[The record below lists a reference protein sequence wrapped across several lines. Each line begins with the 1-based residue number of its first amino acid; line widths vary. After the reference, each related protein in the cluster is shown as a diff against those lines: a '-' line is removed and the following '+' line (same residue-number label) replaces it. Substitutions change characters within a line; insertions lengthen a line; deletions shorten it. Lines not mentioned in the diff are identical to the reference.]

1 MKHGQSRNQVG
12 FVVHPSRFFSMTK
25 AECLRDVER
34 ADTWRCFFLHLYLSC
49 KSSQKLNVLFCGD
62 LFVSS
67 FHFVQTWLQSRS
79 WPGFFVNNQFRIIVD
94 QSAAGSDNLE
104 NIFQENLRRIGQI
117 VAVLDT
123 WQEPI
128 YLQRV
133 WTIYEQ
139 FVACSMNIPVV
150 FVMPQEATSSLSQRL
165 SLGDDGISEVTR
177 SLCNVNVSQA
187 EAFDPRDEKKVK
199 DTIQNTVGF
208 ERVNQHVKSAMVQWI
223 GAVVREKFQRLVNE
237 AEEDT
242 FHV

>member
-1 MKHGQSRNQVG
+1 MPRQ
-12 FVVHPSRFFSMTK
+12 TK
-25 AECLRDVER
+25 AECLRDVEC
-34 ADTWRCFFLHLYLSC
+34 ADTSRCFLLHLFLNC
-49 KSSQKLNVLFCGD
+49 KTPQAQCFVGMFLFPVST
-62 LFVSS
+62 LFRLGSKAG
-67 FHFVQTWLQSRS
+67 RGMS

-94 QSAAGSDNLE
+94 QSVAGSDNLE
-104 NIFQENLRRIGQI
+104 NIFQENLRRIGQV

>member
-1 MKHGQSRNQVG
+1 
-12 FVVHPSRFFSMTK
+12 MTK
-25 AECLRDVER
+25 AECLRNVER
-34 ADTWRCFFLHLYLSC
+34 ADVTSRCFLLHVFLNC
-49 KSSQKLNVLFCGD
+49 KNSEKFNVLFCGD
-62 LFVSS
+62 LFVSTVS
-67 FHFVQTWLQSRS
+67 MCFHFVPTWLESRS

-104 NIFQENLRRIGQI
+104 NIFQENLRRIGQV

-150 FVMPQEATSSLSQRL
+150 FVMPHEATSSLSRRL
-165 SLGDDGISEVTR
+165 SLGDHGISEVTR

-223 GAVVREKFQRLVNE
+223 GAVVREKFQQLVNE

>member
-1 MKHGQSRNQVG
+1 M
-12 FVVHPSRFFSMTK
+12 
-25 AECLRDVER
+25 C
-34 ADTWRCFFLHLYLSC
+34 RCHIAMFFLHLFLNC
-49 KSSQKLNVLFCGD
+49 KSSQKLNVLCCGD

-67 FHFVQTWLQSRS
+67 SHFVRNWLQSRS

-150 FVMPQEATSSLSQRL
+150 FVMPQEATLSQRL

-237 AEEDT
+237 SEEDT

>member
-1 MKHGQSRNQVG
+1 M
-12 FVVHPSRFFSMTK
+12 FSFTCVP
-25 AECLRDVER
+25 EL
-34 ADTWRCFFLHLYLSC
+34 
-49 KSSQKLNVLFCGD
+49 QKLGEIQWNVLFCGGF
-62 LFVSS
+62 LFPVSTC
-67 FHFVQTWLQSRS
+67 FHFVPTWLESRS

-94 QSAAGSDNLE
+94 KSAAGSDNLE
-104 NIFQENLRRIGQI
+104 NIFQENLRRIGQV

-139 FVACSMNIPVV
+139 FVACSMDIPVV

-223 GAVVREKFQRLVNE
+223 GAVVREKFQQLVNE
-237 AEEDT
+237 AGEDT
-242 FHV
+242 FYV

>member
-1 MKHGQSRNQVG
+1 MCRHIAM
-12 FVVHPSRFFSMTK
+12 FFSTFVP
-25 AECLRDVER
+25 EL
-34 ADTWRCFFLHLYLSC
+34 
-49 KSSQKLNVLFCGD
+49 QKLAEAQCFSFCGD
-62 LFVSS
+62 FLFPVSTLFRLGS
-67 FHFVQTWLQSRS
+67 KAGRGMS

-94 QSAAGSDNLE
+94 QRAAGSDNLE

-150 FVMPQEATSSLSQRL
+150 FVMPQEATTSLSQRL

-199 DTIQNTVGF
+199 DTIQHTVGF